1 MKRKLREYFR
11 QSSVWAAHQMLSP
24 KSCFQC
30 WLHMSLRGD
39 SALFQGRLSDNS
51 TWDLFCLSKDFLFV
65 HLLFFSRWCFKALCS
80 KYFLYSVPISK
91 SNALKWEWNYKDV
104 KWNWRHYKMQL
115 EISFLWYNDY
125 VVKFDDESEKEFWH
139 AILVS
144 D

>member
-1 MKRKLREYFR
+1 MWYSVLLSSLKAGCLYMKRKLREYFR

-80 KYFLYSVPISK
+80 KYFFVFSSYFQKQCSQVGVELLRCQVK
-91 SNALKWEWNYKDV
+91 LKALQNATRNLFS
-104 KWNWRHYKMQL
+104 M
-115 EISFLWYNDY
+115 I
-125 VVKFDDESEKEFWH
+125 
-139 AILVS
+139 
-144 D
+144 